1 MGNKIEKIIWT
12 NPAVEDLNEIFLF
25 LEITINIDKAEEI
38 TTELYQRV
46 DDLFSFPEMGT
57 IAYDRHDMKSE
68 YRYLVEKHYKILYS
82 YSNDIIYIEA
92 VYDTRQD
99 PMRLS
104 F

>member
-1 MGNKIEKIIWT
+1 MGNKIEKIIWS

-38 TTELYQRV
+38 TTKIYQRV
-46 DDLFSFPEMGT
+46 DDLFDFPEMGT
-57 IAYDRHDMKSE
+57 IAYDRYEIKSK
-68 YRYLVEKHYKILYS
+68 YRYLVEKPYKILYNVV
-82 YSNDIIYIEA
+82 NDIVYIEA

-99 PMRLS
+99 PMRTS

>member
-1 MGNKIEKIIWT
+1 MGSKVEKIIWT
-12 NPAVEDLNEIFLF
+12 NPAVEDLSEIFLF

-38 TTELYQRV
+38 TTKLYRRV
-46 DDLFSFPEMGT
+46 DDLLDFPEMGT

-68 YRYLVEKHYKILYS
+68 YRYLVEKPYKIVYS
-82 YSNDIIYIEA
+82 VVNDIVYIEA

-99 PMRLS
+99 PMRVS